1 MFKYEWTWEGKTS
14 KEFPY
19 GPAEALKCQP
29 LPTYRGDFNLEDMLE
44 KTRDTITTTVLA
56 EMEKKAREEGITDLR
71 VLKVEPKAWFS
82 TRCAYE
88 VSLGRRIRVIYLR
101 LHAKAKVTFESSEKL
116 TGSPLAI
123 SLSLV
128 LKYVIVALLVAF
140 AMWLAAGVIERWLK
154 SMTTVTSKI
163 HTIWYDEEGN
173 ITKETYEEITR
184 PSLAGITGVGAMGG
198 GILIILVVIVLIFF
212 VGIGRRK

>member
-14 KEFPY
+14 KEFAY
-19 GPAEALKCQP
+19 GPADPIKCRP
-29 LPTYRGDFNLEDMLE
+29 LSGFKGDFDIEEFKE
-44 KTRDTITTTVLA
+44 KAKDSITTTVLA

-88 VSLGRRIRVIYLR
+88 VSLGRRVRVIYLR
-101 LHAKAKVTFESSEKL
+101 LHAKAKVTFESSQKL
-116 TGSPLAI
+116 TGSPLAPALI
-123 SLSLV
+123 ALI
-128 LKYVIVALLVAF
+128 KYVVVAVLLALVACWI
-140 AMWLAAGVIERWLK
+140 ATMITNWLK

-163 HTIWYDEEGN
+163 HTIYYDEEGN
-173 ITKETYEEITR
+173 ITKETYEETIK
-184 PSLAGITGVGAMGG
+184 PSLPGIAGVGAMGG
-198 GILIILVVIVLIFF
+198 GILIILVVIFLIFF